1 MSSPLTLLLAGGAA
15 TFFVIANWIMKEYA
29 SAALPLVIPAAA
41 MALALGAV
49 MEIEALKLNRLGHII
64 VLIVAVE
71 VAATF
76 ALSIFLF
83 GESYTARE
91 IVGVAVIGLGVLIL
105 SSAATV
111 QKQEIGELETVRQ
124 HIARVMQTERHSKEP

>member
-49 MEIEALKLNRLGHII
+49 METEALKLNRLGHII

-76 ALSIFLF
+76 VLSIFMF
-83 GESYTARE
+83 GESYSARE
-91 IVGVAVIGLGVLIL
+91 ILGVAVIGLGILLL
-105 SSAATV
+105 SSASTA
-111 QKQEIGELETVRQ
+111 QKEEASELETVQQ
-124 HIARVMQTERHSKEP
+124 HISRITQSERQRKD

>member
-49 MEIEALKLNRLGHII
+49 METEALKLNRLGHII

-76 ALSIFLF
+76 ALSIFMF
-83 GESYTARE
+83 GETYGARE
-91 IVGVAVIGLGVLIL
+91 IIGVAVIGLGILIL
-105 SSAATV
+105 SSAATA
-111 QKQEIGELETVRQ
+111 QKEEASELEAVRQ
-124 HIARVMQTERHSKEP
+124 HIAKVTRADRQSTDV